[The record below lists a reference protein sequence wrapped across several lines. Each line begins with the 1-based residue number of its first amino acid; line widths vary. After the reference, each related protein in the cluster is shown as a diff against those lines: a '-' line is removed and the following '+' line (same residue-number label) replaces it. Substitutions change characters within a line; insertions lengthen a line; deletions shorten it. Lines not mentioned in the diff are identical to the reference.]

1 MVWDANKMAAISDR
15 RLPNFTEHD
24 GHTKLER
31 LGDGAYL
38 APVPFLAGWLR
49 AVGAELSQDGQ
60 KPRILDI
67 GCGRGDTLFWMLDH
81 GWDAWGIDVDERYL
95 GVGREY
101 LRARGEDPE
110 RLKWFDG
117 GPYPFPDEHFDA
129 VFSDQVFEHV
139 ADLDALASEAAR
151 VTKVGGRGIH
161 IFPARW
167 RPVEPHLHAPVVHWL
182 PKGKPRRVALR
193 GLLSVRMAAPYFTD
207 FDLDDRVTIFAEF
220 SDEETFYRPIAEIQ
234 ATLARNGIAADP
246 IGPSRQK
253 VSTRLPWVPEPARP
267 VAAWLIRNCA
277 TVALDTWQAGR
288 PAAA

>member
-1 MVWDANKMAAISDR
+1 MTTRTGSG
-15 RLPNFTEHD
+15 LPNFTEHE
-24 GHTKLER
+24 GHAKLESFE
-31 LGDGAYL
+31 DGRYVK
-38 APVPFLAGWLR
+38 PVPFLGNWL
-49 AVGAELSQDGQ
+49 VELGAELDRDGEN
-60 KPRILDI
+60 PRILDI

-95 GVGREY
+95 EVGRDH
-101 LRARGEDPE
+101 LRARGEEPE

-129 VFSDQVFEHV
+129 VISDQVFEHV
-139 ADLDALASEAAR
+139 DDLDALAAEAAR
-151 VTKVGGRGIH
+151 VTRDGGRGMH

-167 RPVEPHLHAPVVHWL
+167 RPLEPHLRAPVVHWL
-182 PKGKPRRVALR
+182 PKGRSRRVALQV
-193 GLLSVRMAAPYFTD
+193 LLRSHMAASYFAD

-220 SDEETFYRPIAEIQ
+220 SDMETFYRPIPEIQ

-253 VSTRLPWVPEPARP
+253 VSRRLPWVPVPGRPA
-267 VAAWLIRNCA
+267 AAWLIRNCA
-277 TVALDTWQAGR
+277 TVALETRQVGR